1 MVDQKSGII
10 VIQFDNVILETD
22 YEMYRNLF
30 TDKITLNQF
39 CDITKYIP
47 LSDFNKRDHRS
58 FFTDLLKP
66 NLNVK
71 QKQLGEFLIIKNSYN
86 VYYNNCK
93 QTNISKNILNN
104 DIYLGMPQI
113 KNIVILVE
121 YPKGVTSIRDAKIR
135 YIKENYKNEKIK
147 ILTMESDADIYD
159 ILMKSYPNWS
169 VFITD
174 DELYIK
180 TIAEKSKSLENKEF
194 DILSRNYNKYDKIV
208 DILIYE
214 KNGTICRYD

>member
-1 MVDQKSGII
+1 MLDRKSGII

-30 TDKITLNQF
+30 IDKITLNQY

-47 LSDFNKRDHRS
+47 LSDFNKREHRS
-58 FFTDLLKP
+58 FFHDLLKQDLT
-66 NLNVK
+66 NT
-71 QKQLGEFLIIKNSYN
+71 QQQLAKFLIIKNSYN

-93 QTNISKNILNN
+93 QTNISKNILKN

-113 KNIVILVE
+113 KEIVILVE
-121 YPKGVTSIRDAKIR
+121 YPKGISSIRDAKIR
-135 YIKENYKNEKIK
+135 YIRENYKNEKIK
-147 ILTMESDADIYD
+147 ILPMESDENIYD
-159 ILMKSYPNWS
+159 VLNKSYPLWS

-174 DELYIK
+174 DELYVK
-180 TIAEKSKSLENKEF
+180 SIAEKSQSLENKEF
-194 DILSRNYNKYDKIV
+194 DILSRNYNKYDSVV

-214 KNGTICRYD
+214 KNGTICKYE